1 MIDYDKIVYLDQNRD
16 LNILYKEYFGG
27 PLLNAFIYN
36 TGVKNWYPFQVID
49 LRSQVDHI
57 NPKKFNYLKNV
68 QILLKLTG

>member
-16 LNILYKEYFGG
+16 LKILYKEYFGG

-36 TGVKNWYPFQVID
+36 TGVKKRYPIQLID

-57 NPKKFNYLKNV
+57 NPKKFNYFKNFRNR
-68 QILLKLTG
+68 GSN